1 MAAPILTVVLAAA
14 SLQWGATPVSK
25 VELEAPGYHA
35 PHRLRHVFGV
45 PEGSALSRSEIRSGV
60 QALLATGVV
69 EDVVVTV
76 EEGRDG
82 AVIRVRVQ
90 PASRVQSVDIV
101 GLPSSET
108 KRVRAALG
116 LVTEAPLWVP
126 AFEAAL
132 ERARQGMVENGYPD
146 ARLSPD
152 LRFDVQNGV
161 VAVTVGGELGTPQ
174 TFKLLEA
181 PGLPLQL
188 KPAELLALCRLGAGQ
203 RLTTANLEGARRRLA
218 AYLRR
223 EGYWEAEVASPTV
236 SGGADGATVELE
248 AHAGPHYEL
257 ELRGLKRTKSLEQQA
272 LPFLRGE
279 ETFNE
284 AAVDVVAERVRMFL
298 QQDGRLLAKVQGEVV
313 QKGNDRV
320 LRLQVDPGDRT
331 PIIAVRFPGLHSLP
345 EKELRQRVGARTGR
359 FWRWGGE
366 PVDGETLEADASS
379 VLAMLRSAGFAD
391 ARVDAPRI
399 VPSGDGVAIEF
410 PVEEGV
416 RTLVR
421 AVTVEGVPADVKP
434 PELQVVKGGPWSQG
448 AEEQAATL
456 IEAAITNAGY
466 PDARVNGSHTCEEHS
481 CSVTFVAQP
490 GERAVVGRIVVAGL
504 AQTSPRVVETVA
516 GLEPGEVAGPEAQLA
531 AQRRLLALG
540 IFQGVSIEPIPDQD
554 SGGRRGLVID
564 LTEGPTGAYAFGLGY
579 DTERKIQVSL
589 SWSELNLF
597 GTGRSLTFDSRISRL
612 ESRLQLTY
620 LEPQNLG
627 LLGFPTS
634 ISVYRTQQ
642 VFTSFQVTQRGFLAT
657 FGDQLKRPW
666 RPLLRFNYQIVEN
679 NAPDEVLSDLE
690 RSQKN
695 LHIASL
701 TPSLTW
707 DTRND
712 ILVPT
717 SGSYASVEWQHA
729 FKLIK
734 GDAEFDLLNLSFS
747 TYQPVAGGVLAFS
760 LRGGAIGPR
769 NPKPDQPDNLQVP
782 VNVRFYAGGRATHR
796 AFPIDLLGI
805 PNETLGCTTLPD
817 MTCKEPVSVV
827 AVGGSGQLI
836 TNLEWRFPI
845 FSVLGGTMF
854 VDGGNVWP
862 AWRAIRVGQMRWGGG
877 IGLRVDT
884 PVGPIRLEYG
894 WKFKPETYLFKN
906 PEGPPSLVRESPG
919 ELFFSFGNAF

>member
-1 MAAPILTVVLAAA
+1 VAAPILTAVLAAA
-14 SLQWGATPVSK
+14 SLQWGTAPVSK
-25 VELEAPGYHA
+25 VELEAPGYPA

-45 PEGSALSRSEIRSGV
+45 PEGSTLSRSEIRSGV

-76 EEGRDG
+76 EEDGDG
-82 AVIRVRVQ
+82 AVIRVKVQ
-90 PASRVQSVDIV
+90 PASRVQGVDIV

-132 ERARQGMVENGYPD
+132 ERARQGMVESGYPD
-146 ARLSPD
+146 ARLIPD
-152 LRFDVQNGV
+152 LRFDFQNGV
-161 VAVTVGGELGTPQ
+161 VAVTVSGELGTPR

-188 KPAELLALCRLGAGQ
+188 KPAELLALCRLEAGQ

-236 SGGADGATVELE
+236 SGGTDGATVTLE

-257 ELRGLKRTKSLEQQA
+257 ELGDLKRTKSLEQQA

-298 QQDGRLLAKVQGEVV
+298 QQDGRLLAKVQGEVI

-331 PIIAVRFPGLHSLP
+331 PIAAVRFPGLHSLP

-366 PVDGETLEADASS
+366 LVDGETLEADASS

-399 VPSGDGVAIEF
+399 VPSGHDVVIEF

-416 RTLVR
+416 QTLVS
-421 AVTVEGVPADVKP
+421 ALTVEGVPVDVKP
-434 PELQVVKGGPWSQG
+434 PALPVVKGGPWSQG

-466 PDARVNGSHTCEEHS
+466 PDARVSGSHTCEEHS
-481 CSVTFVAQP
+481 CLVTFVAQP
-490 GERAVVGRIVVAGL
+490 GERVVVGRIVVAGL
-504 AQTSPRVVETVA
+504 ARTSPRVVETVA

-579 DTERKIQVSL
+579 DTERKTQVSL

-627 LLGFPTS
+627 LLRFPTS
-634 ISVYRTQQ
+634 ISVYRTEQI
-642 VFTSFQVTQRGFLAT
+642 FTTFRVTQRGLVAT

-679 NAPDEVLSDLE
+679 NAPDEILSDLE
-690 RSQKN
+690 RSQQN

-717 SGSYASVEWQHA
+717 RGSYASVEWQHA
-729 FKLIK
+729 LKLLK

-747 TYQPVAGGVLAFS
+747 TYQPVVGGVLAFS

-769 NPKPDQPDNLQVP
+769 HPQPDQPDNLQVP
-782 VNVRFYAGGRATHR
+782 VNVRFFAGGRATHR

-817 MTCKEPVSVV
+817 MSCRQPVSVV
-827 AVGGSGQLI
+827 AVGGAGQLI

-845 FSVLGGTMF
+845 FSVLGGTLF
-854 VDGGNVWP
+854 VDGGNVWS
-862 AWRAIRVGQMRWGGG
+862 AWRHIRVGQMRWGGG
-877 IGLRVDT
+877 IGLRADT

-894 WKFKPETYLFKN
+894 WKFGPERYLINEAVVK
-906 PEGPPSLVRESPG
+906 ESPG
-919 ELFFSFGNAF
+919 EVFFSFGNAF